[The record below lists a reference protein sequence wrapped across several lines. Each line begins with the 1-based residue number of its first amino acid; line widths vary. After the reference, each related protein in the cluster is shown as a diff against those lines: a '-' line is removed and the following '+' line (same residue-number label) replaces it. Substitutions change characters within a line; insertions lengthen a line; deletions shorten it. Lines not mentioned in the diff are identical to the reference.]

1 MRTTIISILVSL
13 LPAATVAF
21 LPAPRSSSSRVLAAS
36 PKPDALSDEIDI
48 SHAKYCTDHF
58 GECSLEDMGEMR
70 NALHQER
77 VSHAFADAS
86 GLQNPAGIE
95 EDIQHKLLENDL
107 AFQMGLI
114 QDKLATEHMQQDSMQ
129 AFGINPYSSTMNLP
143 ILDGG
148 LDEESSEALVI
159 CLVIAGLA
167 LLPQIL

>member
-21 LPAPRSSSSRVLAAS
+21 LPAPRISSSRVLAAS
-36 PKPDALSDEIDI
+36 PKPDAVSNEIDI
-48 SHAKYCTDHF
+48 GHAKYCADHF

-77 VSHAFADAS
+77 VSHAFADTS
-86 GLQNPAGIE
+86 GLLNPAGIE
-95 EDIQHKLLENDL
+95 EDIEHKLLENDL
-107 AFQMGLI
+107 TFQMGLV
-114 QDKLATEHMQQDSMQ
+114 QDKLATEHMQQV
-129 AFGINPYSSTMNLP
+129 NPYSSTMNLP
-143 ILDGG
+143 VLDGG

-167 LLPQIL
+167 LLPQFV